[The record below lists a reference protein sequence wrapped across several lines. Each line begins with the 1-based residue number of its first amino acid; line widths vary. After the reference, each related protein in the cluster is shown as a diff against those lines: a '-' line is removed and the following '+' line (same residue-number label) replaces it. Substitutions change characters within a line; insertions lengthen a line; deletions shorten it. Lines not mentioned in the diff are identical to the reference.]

1 MELSASDDS
10 PPTAGL
16 RSRDDRRAGGV
27 PVYVMLPL
35 DTVSREGELRAVEQL
50 APRLEQMR
58 DAGVEGVMIDVWW
71 GIVERRAPRT
81 YDWAPYVALAALS
94 FSVGAARPV
103 WGAARDTAAV
113 APGPGVALSGV
124 QQLRLRGGKK
134 TVEAEA
140 YAVGVPFAARLACPD
155 SRGPRESPSRR
166 RGPKA
171 AAPHAARSRGDRQ
184 RRGAGDPSAE
194 AGYVGVHVFR
204 QPHAPADLEGEA

>member
-81 YDWAPYVALAALS
+81 YDWAPYVALAALLRRLEMKLHVVLS
-94 FSVGAARPV
+94 FHACGANRDDDYHVPLPPWVEDAVERDPDGLLFQDRAGTRSDEYLSLWADDAPMPV
-103 WGAARDTAAV
+103 FRA
-113 APGPGVALSGV
+113 
-124 QQLRLRGGKK
+124 GG
-134 TVEAEA
+134 
-140 YAVGVPFAARLACPD
+140 
-155 SRGPRESPSRR
+155 RR
-166 RGPKA
+166 Q
-171 AAPHAARSRGDRQ
+171 Q
-184 RRGAGDPSAE
+184 RRAPPRSPLSAT
-194 AGYVGVHVFR
+194 AT
-204 QPHAPADLEGEA
+204 

>member
-10 PPTAGL
+10 PPTAGR

-81 YDWAPYVALAALS
+81 YDWAPYVALAALLRRLEMKLHVVLS
-94 FSVGAARPV
+94 FHACGANRDDDYHVPLPPEVEDAVERDPDGLLFQDRAGTRSDEYLSLWADDAPMPVFRAGEKDGDDENGAHPRARP
-103 WGAARDTAAV
+103 WSATA
-113 APGPGVALSGV
+113 
-124 QQLRLRGGKK
+124 
-134 TVEAEA
+134 T
-140 YAVGVPFAARLACPD
+140 
-155 SRGPRESPSRR
+155 
-166 RGPKA
+166 
-171 AAPHAARSRGDRQ
+171 
-184 RRGAGDPSAE
+184 
-194 AGYVGVHVFR
+194 
-204 QPHAPADLEGEA
+204 